1 MRNTRLHAGAILVLA
16 GYLGPAHA
24 QQTTVVNYTCNLA
37 GAPAQLTAQVQV
49 VRPAGVFQGSDGRFG
64 GAIDTGEVN
73 YYYQGTLASA
83 TSRYTFTGE
92 NQYADFVDLQ
102 TNDRFRVQFV
112 VQGQQMLMIVNP
124 FGPGTEQYMCQ
135 QAGGPA
141 GGMGGGGAPQA
152 PGQAPGQGASTG
164 GVDLDQL
171 MQAERHEFG
180 VQPTSQL
187 HGGAMNGPTPA
198 SIPGGQVVTTKG
210 LVALVQNRPMPFAML
225 DAGGG
230 GEALPGAVSAAQ
242 AAQPG
247 SFSDAV
253 QKAFVQQLQ
262 QQTGGNKQMPLVVY
276 GQSMN
281 SWLAYNAALRAIAA
295 GYTNVLWYRGGI
307 EAWKLAGLPT
317 QPAR

>member
-1 MRNTRLHAGAILVLA
+1 
-16 GYLGPAHA
+16 
-24 QQTTVVNYTCNLA
+24 
-37 GAPAQLTAQVQV
+37 
-49 VRPAGVFQGSDGRFG
+49 
-64 GAIDTGEVN
+64 
-73 YYYQGTLASA
+73 
-83 TSRYTFTGE
+83 
-92 NQYADFVDLQ
+92 
-102 TNDRFRVQFV
+102 
-112 VQGQQMLMIVNP
+112 
-124 FGPGTEQYMCQ
+124 
-135 QAGGPA
+135 
-141 GGMGGGGAPQA
+141 
-152 PGQAPGQGASTG
+152 
-164 GVDLDQL
+164 

-281 SWLAYNAALRAIAA
+281 SWLAYHAAHIATEDTFDWLGATYTVIFASDPQVRPLGAGWHEVAID
-295 GYTNVLWYRGGI
+295 LI
-307 EAWKLAGLPT
+307 EV
-317 QPAR
+317 